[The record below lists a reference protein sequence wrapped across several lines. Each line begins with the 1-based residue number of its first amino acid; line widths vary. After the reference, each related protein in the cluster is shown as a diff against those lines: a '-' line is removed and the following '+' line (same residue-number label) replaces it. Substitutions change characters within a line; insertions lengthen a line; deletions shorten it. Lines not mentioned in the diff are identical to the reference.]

1 MAFRKLNSPP
11 LQAARAG
18 NTMRKARTFFIA
30 RPGNSRS
37 IVKLAGVLSHRTVSR
52 KGSYQGMSAH
62 HQATTGGA
70 GIGTVKLRKRHGYV
84 QGP

>member
-11 LQAARAG
+11 LQAARASYII
-18 NTMRKARTFFIA
+18 RKARTSFTV
-30 RPGNSRS
+30 RPGNSRC